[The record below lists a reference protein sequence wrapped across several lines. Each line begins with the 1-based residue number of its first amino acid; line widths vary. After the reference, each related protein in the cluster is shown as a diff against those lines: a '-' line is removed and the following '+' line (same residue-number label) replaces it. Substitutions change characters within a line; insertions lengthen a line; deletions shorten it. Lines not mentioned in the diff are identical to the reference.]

1 MRPIVLTEPGTI
13 IEPSELIINPD
24 GSIYHLALRPDQ
36 LGDLVFVVGDQGRVE
51 LISRHFQKVEHKVQN
66 REFVAHT
73 GVYNGTHVQIFDYSQ
88 NCPPIWMLS
97 IANLGNFDFCG
108 PWFFYS

>member
-1 MRPIVLTEPGTI
+1 MRPIVLTEPGVHL
-13 IEPSELIINPD
+13 EPSELIINPD

-51 LISRHFQKVEHKVQN
+51 RISKHFEKIEHRVQN

-73 GVYNGTHVQIFDYSQ
+73 GVFRGTHVTA
-88 NCPPIWMLS
+88 LS
-97 IANLGNFDFCG
+97 TGIGTDNIDIV
-108 PWFFYS
+108 